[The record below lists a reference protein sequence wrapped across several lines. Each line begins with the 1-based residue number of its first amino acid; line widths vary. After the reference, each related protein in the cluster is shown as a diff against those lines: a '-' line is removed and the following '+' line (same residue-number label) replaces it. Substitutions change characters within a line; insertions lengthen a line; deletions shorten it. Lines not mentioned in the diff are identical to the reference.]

1 MKLGRLVI
9 AVLLV
14 GVLPAAGEAQR
25 RGQQRD
31 RFVQSYENRF
41 SLEPYAGAFK
51 DAFDISDA
59 NTGYLVGLRVG
70 YDLGW
75 RGRLQLNA
83 GYSEVDDVAL
93 EIPSAD
99 YYLYDNNWIFTTIGG
114 EFDVIPGRT
123 SASLGLQAGAAWRK
137 VTVDGAIGNP
147 LPSTNQS
154 DDGYTAYEVLAPGL
168 TFRHRLTPRAA
179 LSLTLEDYI
188 FDLFEG
194 PVDHSPAV
202 SLGFSFR

>member
-1 MKLGRLVI
+1 VLV
-9 AVLLV
+9 AVLMV
-14 GVLPAAGEAQR
+14 GMLPAAGEAQR

-31 RFVQSYENRF
+31 RFVENYANRF

-51 DAFDISDA
+51 DAFDA
-59 NTGYLVGLRVG
+59 GETNTGYLVGMRVG
-70 YDLGW
+70 YDVGW

-93 EIPSAD
+93 GAAGAD
-99 YYLYDNNWIFTTIGG
+99 YFLYDNNWIFTTLGG

-123 SASLGLQAGAAWRK
+123 SASLGVQAGAAWRK
-137 VTVDGAIGNP
+137 VTVDEQVGNP
-147 LPSTNQS
+147 APGTNQS
-154 DDGYTAYEVLAPGL
+154 EDGYTAYEVLAPGL
-168 TFRHRLTPRAA
+168 SLRHRLTPRAA
-179 LSLTLEDYI
+179 IALAFEDYI

-202 SLGFSFR
+202 TLGFTFR